1 MSVEE
6 LLDEVDE
13 ALENAMKLPGR
24 KALVDVEKMSVI
36 IDDIRLNLP
45 QEIKKSKNIVAE
57 KADIINTAKRE
68 AEAIIKAAEDKAR
81 AMVAQEEITRL
92 AQAKAS
98 EIVNAAQLKSRDMRR
113 AAQDFVDELMKRTDE
128 SVTQNLAEIR
138 KTRAALR
145 QQRPSVPQVESPAD
159 NINQ

>member
-6 LLDEVDE
+6 LLDELDE
-13 ALENAMKLPGR
+13 ALDNAMKLPG
-24 KALVDVEKMSVI
+24 KKGLVDLERTSVI
-36 IDDIRLNLP
+36 VDDIRLNLP
-45 QEIKKSKNIVAE
+45 QEIKKSKSIVAE
-57 KADIINTAKRE
+57 KADIISTAKRE

-81 AMVAQEEITRL
+81 ALVAQEEITRL
-92 AQAKAS
+92 AQVKAS

-113 AAQDFVDELMKRTDE
+113 AAQDFVDDLMKRTDE

-145 QQRPSVPQVESPAD
+145 QQRPSVPQVDFPSEQ
-159 NINQ
+159 NQ